1 MPTAPH
7 PRNRLGLGI
16 VVITIFACFAVEL
29 LELVIKGPTKDAV
42 QSLSPVGL
50 VAILAST
57 IGWWLFA
64 SYDPEIPDAPR
75 VRLWLRIAACATLV
89 TQAAILLAQALPLIG
104 IAAWPP
110 GAALFYLSLV
120 QVRRIARATGD
131 TRLASHSLWCMIFAP
146 VLFLA
151 GIASMMATALIMTLE
166 VSAALEA
173 VGNGQTTPPAPAPA
187 LPHIPS
193 WAMYLPMIPMMSG
206 TLWYVALLTVGW
218 IRFSRRARPV
228 QYAPAY

>member
-75 VRLWLRIAACATLV
+75 VRLSAPHRRVRSTGHAGRDRLPPKPS
-89 TQAAILLAQALPLIG
+89 LLSASPL
-104 IAAWPP
+104 APLAPP
-110 GAALFYLSLV
+110 SSTF
-120 QVRRIARATGD
+120 R
-131 TRLASHSLWCMIFAP
+131 
-146 VLFLA
+146 
-151 GIASMMATALIMTLE
+151 
-166 VSAALEA
+166 
-173 VGNGQTTPPAPAPA
+173 
-187 LPHIPS
+187 
-193 WAMYLPMIPMMSG
+193 
-206 TLWYVALLTVGW
+206 
-218 IRFSRRARPV
+218 
-228 QYAPAY
+228 